1 MAAKSPA
8 MRIVVL
14 GSGAV
19 GKSSLTVRLT
29 TGKFFEDYDPVC
41 DKNCSSDHIYPFR
54 FGMRSHLRNPTN
66 IFARNILD
74 YRGLPCKNAYSGWP
88 GSFAGDS

>member
-29 TGKFFEDYDPVC
+29 TGKFFEDYDPVS
-41 DKNCSSDHIYPFR
+41 KEIVALTTFLHFVLRWVLSEESNTHVCSEYFR
-54 FGMRSHLRNPTN
+54 LSRTAM
-66 IFARNILD
+66 
-74 YRGLPCKNAYSGWP
+74 
-88 GSFAGDS
+88 